1 MAIKRFCG
9 LVFLVALSGCFER
22 DVVLTG
28 QREDVRALR
37 SDGFV
42 EVSGPNVGRTANQ
55 SQPLA
60 LAAPSVN
67 ASWTHRSGSASHM
80 LPHPALSTSLQVAW
94 TASIG
99 KGNSRKNQI
108 TADPV
113 VAGGRIFTLDSE
125 SRVMAHSTNGATA
138 WSRDLVPPGERAG
151 DASGGGI
158 AVSGARVFVTTGFGR
173 LAALDMVSGGLIWQ
187 QDLESAVAAA
197 PTVVGDLVYV
207 VSRDGRAWALSTNSG
222 RIRWQLQGTP
232 SLSGT
237 TGGAA
242 PAVKDRVVVFPFS
255 SGQMIAASRQ
265 GGSQLWSAQV
275 SGKRLG
281 LGYTEVTD
289 ISGDPVI
296 VGDTVYAANYTG
308 RTVAAS
314 LGTGELKW
322 TANEGAVSP
331 MWVAGGSIFLMSDQ
345 NELVRLDASNGRRI
359 WGTKLPLFVK
369 SKIKKRKKIFA
380 HFGPIL
386 AGGRLLLA
394 SSDGLLRSYNPDNG
408 ALISSVALP
417 GGAASNP
424 VIAGRTLYVVTAKG
438 KLVAYR

>member
-1 MAIKRFCG
+1 MKRLSA
-9 LVFLVALSGCFER
+9 LVFLVALTGCFER
-22 DVVLTG
+22 DLILPG
-28 QREDVRALR
+28 QRQDVRSLR

-42 EVSGPNVGRTANQ
+42 PISGPTVARAANQ
-55 SQPLA
+55 SLPLA
-60 LAAPSVN
+60 VGAPAVN
-67 ASWTHRSGSASHM
+67 SSWTHRSGTASHS
-80 LPHPALSTSLQVAW
+80 LQHPALNTTLQVAW
-94 TASIG
+94 SASIG

-113 VAGGRIFTLDSE
+113 VAGGRIFTLHSE
-125 SRVMAHSTNGATA
+125 SRVMAHSTSGASI
-138 WSRDLVPPGERAG
+138 WSRDLVPPGEKSG

-158 AVSGARVFVTTGFGR
+158 AVGGARVFVTTGFGR
-173 LAALDMVSGGLIWQ
+173 LAALDMVSGGVIWQ

-232 SLSGT
+232 SLSGSV
-237 TGGAA
+237 GGAA
-242 PAVKDRVVVFPFS
+242 PAVNDRVAIFPFS

-265 GGSQLWSAQV
+265 GGSRLWSGQV
-275 SGKRLG
+275 SGGRLG
-281 LGYTEVTD
+281 RGYTEVTD

-308 RTVAAS
+308 KAKAFS
-314 LGTGELKW
+314 LSSGEEKW
-322 TANEGAVSP
+322 IANEGAVSP
-331 MWVAGGSIFLMSDQ
+331 MWVAGGSVFLMSDQ

-380 HFGPIL
+380 HYGPVL
-386 AGGRLLLA
+386 AGGRLILA
-394 SSDGLLRSYNPDNG
+394 SSDGLIRSFNPENG
-408 ALISSVALP
+408 AQVASFALA

-424 VIAGRTLYVVTAKG
+424 VVAGRTLYVVTAKG